1 MSYVL
6 KLFVNSGGASSK
18 RALAHLSDLVTQLG
32 GESSVEVIDVLD
44 HPDLAL
50 DHHIVATPT
59 LVRTS
64 PLPQYRIVS
73 DLTEIKKILSWLNLD
88 SSENPPIAP

>member
-1 MSYVL
+1 MLYVL
-6 KLFVNSGGASSK
+6 KLFVNGGGASSQ
-18 RALAHLSDLVTQLG
+18 RALSQLSTLVAQLG
-32 GESSVEVIDVLD
+32 EQASVEVIDVLD
-44 HPDLAL
+44 HPDLAM

-88 SSENPPIAP
+88 SGENPPAAQ

>member
-1 MSYVL
+1 MPYVL
-6 KLFVNSGGASSK
+6 KLFVNGGGISSR
-18 RALAHLSDLVTQLG
+18 RALTHLQTLAAQLG
-32 GESSVEVIDVLD
+32 EHTSIEVIDILD
-44 HPDLAL
+44 HPDLAM

-73 DLTEIKKILSWLNLD
+73 DLTDIKKILSWLSLD
-88 SSENPPIAP
+88 SGENAPTKQ